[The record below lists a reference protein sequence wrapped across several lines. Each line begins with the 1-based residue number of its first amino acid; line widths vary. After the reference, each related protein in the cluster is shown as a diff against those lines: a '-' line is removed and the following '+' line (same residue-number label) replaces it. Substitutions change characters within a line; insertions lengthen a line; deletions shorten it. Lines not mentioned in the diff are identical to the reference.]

1 MAWETKCGKSACY
14 AVLSYFTAWLKVY
27 HPTEFWASIIT
38 SVAEGNKKDRDEKVA
53 NYITK
58 ARSQGIR
65 FLPPDINES
74 PLEFTV
80 STLADGSKGI
90 RFGLTSM
97 KGVGPKAID
106 AILEAR
112 EQGPF
117 QSIADFDARVD
128 RQVIKSNVVRVLI
141 MSGCFDSFH
150 PDEDRHA
157 LYKEYAD
164 LRTERKQKTPMI
176 DKSNDFDF
184 TKPYTKKARRAY
196 EMAFINLSISDPT
209 AWQKALE
216 GNTLTLSGTI
226 KKTRNHKDRNG
237 RDMAFLTLET
247 RAKEDVEVVV
257 FAWVYENSPSLN
269 KGLEIKISG
278 EKNNGKL
285 LAKSIRL
292 ANDEEPDNEPAP
304 TSPQGFYWNPV
315 S

>member
-38 SVAEGNKKDRDEKVA
+38 SVAEGNKKDRDEKIA

-80 STLADGSKGI
+80 STLSDGSKGI

-184 TKPYTKKARRAY
+184 TKPYTKRARRAY
-196 EMAFINLSISDPT
+196 EMAYINLSISDPT
-209 AWQKALE
+209 AWQRALE
-216 GNTLTLSGTI
+216 GNTLTLKGTVSKI
-226 KKTRNHKDRNG
+226 RNHKDRQG
-237 RDMAFLTLET
+237 RSMAFVTIET
-247 RAKEDVEVVV
+247 TDKETVELVV
-257 FAWVYENSPSLN
+257 FSSVYENSPELN
-269 KGLEIKISG
+269 TGLDVRVHG

-285 LAKSIRL
+285 LAKTIRL
-292 ANDEEPDNEPAP
+292 NSGENAKENYQPPI
-304 TSPQGFYWNPV
+304 THQFYWNPLE
-315 S
+315 